1 MKRFF
6 DRPWKKYLNALIHIT
21 LVRLLLAGKIMH
33 IHFSE
38 KRHILPYISES
49 ETKTKIFTNVNQLE
63 DMFFKPHFQLM
74 YIMSDFLQQNH

>member
-1 MKRFF
+1 MT
-6 DRPWKKYLNALIHIT
+6 DLGKKYLNVLIHIR

-38 KRHILPYISES
+38 KRHILPYISEL

-63 DMFFKPHFQLM
+63 DVFFNPHFQLM
-74 YIMSDFLQQNH
+74 YIMSDVLQQNH

>member
-1 MKRFF
+1 MT
-6 DRPWKKYLNALIHIT
+6 DLEKKYLNVLIHIT

-38 KRHILPYISES
+38 KRHILPFISES